1 MTKIVF
7 AVSAIALALS
17 LAGSPGPAQAQS
29 QNCAAAAARAADNI
43 ALRVQQAG
51 LGAENRETAKA
62 HIAMANNAAA
72 SGNEAECW
80 RQLQVSGLFVATPS
94 NPAAPQTGVA
104 GVGVNSGK

>member
-1 MTKIVF
+1 MLKSVLAAS
-7 AVSAIALALS
+7 AVVLALGF
-17 LAGSPGPAQAQS
+17 AGSPGSAQAQT
-29 QNCAAAAARAADNI
+29 QNCAAAAVRANDNI
-43 ALRVQQAG
+43 ALRLQQAG
-51 LGAENRETAKA
+51 LGAENRESAKA

-80 RQLQVSGLFVATPS
+80 RQLQISGLFVATPS